1 MGLALDSTR
10 SRRIECRDAE
20 NRTAGEGMTF
30 ELKPLHRAAI
40 PAALEKAEHLRT
52 LNEARE
58 AESIC
63 LDILRVEPDHQKAL
77 VTLLLALTDQ
87 FGRKLTGKVKE
98 ARAVLPRLTD
108 PYSRDYYEGIICER
122 RAKAHHKSGEPGS
135 AHVAYHWFREAM
147 ACFERAEA
155 IRPPDNDEAAL
166 RWNTCAR
173 ILTRNPDL
181 QPAPA
186 NPVESMLE

>member
-1 MGLALDSTR
+1 MPSF
-10 SRRIECRDAE
+10 SR
-20 NRTAGEGMTF
+20 G
-30 ELKPLHRAAI
+30 
-40 PAALEKAEHLRT
+40 LEKALHQAMNL
-52 LNEARE
+52 ARE
-58 AESIC
+58 RAHEFAT
-63 LDILRVEPDHQKAL
+63 LEH
-77 VTLLLALTDQ
+77 LLLALTDQ

-173 ILTRNPDL
+173 ILMRNPDL

>member
-1 MGLALDSTR
+1 M
-10 SRRIECRDAE
+10 
-20 NRTAGEGMTF
+20 F
-30 ELKPLHRAAI
+30 ELKTLSQGAI
-40 PAALEKAEHLRT
+40 PAALAQAERYRL
-52 LNEARE
+52 LNEPAE

-63 LDILRVEPDHQKAL
+63 LDILRVEPDNQKAL

-122 RAKAHHKSGEPGS
+122 RAKAHHQNGGPGS
-135 AHVAYHWFREAM
+135 AHVAYDGFREAM

-155 IRPPDNDEAAL
+155 IRPPDNDEALL

-173 ILTRNPDL
+173 ILMRNPDL
-181 QPAPA
+181 QPAPVSPA
-186 NPVESMLE
+186 ESMLE